1 MLCGGSGC
9 VMGADRGTVG
19 ARKHAITK
27 GRPMSEPVLLTISG
41 SLREGSYN
49 RMLCRV
55 AAEAFGPA
63 KVVVGDLDLPLYNGD
78 LESAEGI
85 PAKVQML
92 ADQIAGADAIVI
104 SAPEYNKGISGVLKN
119 ALDWVSR
126 DRGQCLCGQ
135 AHGGGFGCG
144 GADRRRDGAVHDHGL
159 PAAAAGADHFGAG
172 GSGGRG
178 VQGVLGRGRADQ

>member
-1 MLCGGSGC
+1 
-9 VMGADRGTVG
+9 
-19 ARKHAITK
+19 
-27 GRPMSEPVLLTISG
+27 MSEPVLLTISG

-126 DRGQCLCGQ
+126 TEGNAFAGKPT
-135 AHGGGFGCG
+135 
-144 GADRRRDGAVHDHGL
+144 VVVS
-159 PAAAAGADHFGAG
+159 AAAGRTGGETAQFMTMACLLQLQAQIISGPAVLVAGASKEFSDAG
-172 GSGGRG
+172 ALTNDRYHDT
-178 VQGVLGRGRADQ
+178 LKTRMAALRAAIKA